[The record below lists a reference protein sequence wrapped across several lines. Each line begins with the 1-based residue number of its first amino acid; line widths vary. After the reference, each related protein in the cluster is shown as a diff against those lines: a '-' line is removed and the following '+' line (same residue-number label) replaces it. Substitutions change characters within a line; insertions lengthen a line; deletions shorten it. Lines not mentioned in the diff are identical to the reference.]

1 MTDLEFVQQCCSGN
15 KQAWD
20 EFVDKYSRLIYTYI
34 NAILRQNSQ
43 DLLSPENTRDIFQD
57 VFLSLSKDNF
67 RKLNLFKA
75 KNGCSLASW
84 LRQITVNLT
93 IDFLRK
99 HKPAVSLDQANEDG
113 FALKDSLTDSKLSAG
128 QLASQEEKI
137 SGLRGCISE
146 LDADDRFIIEF
157 NIFGGLGLEELR
169 QLLQMTRGAI
179 DMQKA
184 RIIQRLKECFKRKG
198 FSLD

>member
-1 MTDLEFVQQCCSGN
+1 MTDLEFAQQCCSGS
-15 KQAWD
+15 KPAWD

-34 NAILRQNSQ
+34 NAVLRQNSQ
-43 DLLSPENTRDIFQD
+43 DLFSPENTQDIFQD
-57 VFLSLSKDNF
+57 IFLSLSNDNF
-67 RKLNLFKA
+67 RKLNSFKA

-84 LRQITVNLT
+84 LRQITVNLA

-99 HKPAVSLDQANEDG
+99 HKPAASLDQADEDG
-113 FALKDSLTDSKLSAG
+113 FVLKDLLADPGDSAS
-128 QLASQEEKI
+128 QLANQEEKI
-137 SGLRGCISE
+137 SGLKACISE

-157 NIFGGLGLEELR
+157 NIYRGLGLEELR
-169 QLLQMTRGAI
+169 QLLQMARGAI